1 MLYFDHRGMG
11 LSTPVTAAT
20 VASHAGPNA
29 ADQAKYLKHFRA
41 DSAVK
46 DLEAIRQCLI
56 ADYPAESKKWSVMA
70 QSYGGFVAISYLSRY
85 PDSLSEVFTMG
96 GLPPVMV
103 RGPEEVYKRLVEKVQ
118 QRNTAY
124 FKKFPEDEMNVRM
137 ILDYLITEES
147 TNGPVSLS
155 GGGQLTAERFMQ
167 LGISFGFH
175 GGLDVVHDI
184 VLTAANDLQIFGF
197 LTRPTL
203 SKIAAHGSFDDH
215 PLYAVLH
222 EPIYCQ
228 GGIAPKWAA
237 ERIVKQHPNF
247 DARSK
252 SRKVYFTGEMV
263 FKHNFAEYSELAQLA
278 PAAMLLA
285 DTTDWTE
292 LYDIEQLKRNEV
304 PVYSST
310 YIDDMYV
317 DFDFAQET
325 AALIQGC
332 KTVVT
337 NTLYHDAPR
346 SRSEELMK
354 ALFALKEDSID

>member
-1 MLYFDHRGMG
+1 MG
-11 LSTPVTAAT
+11 LSTQVTAAT
-20 VASHAGPNA
+20 VANQAGPNA

-46 DLEAIRQCLI
+46 DLEAIRQCLT
-56 ADYPAESKKWSVMA
+56 ASYPAELKKWSVMG

-85 PDSLSEVFTMG
+85 PDGLSEVFTTG
-96 GLPPVMV
+96 GLPPVTV
-103 RGPEEVYKRLVEKVQ
+103 KGPDEVYERLVEKVQ
-118 QRNTAY
+118 QRNRAY
-124 FKKFPEDEMNVRM
+124 FKKFPEDEEKVRM
-137 ILDYLITEES
+137 ILNYLITEES
-147 TNGPVSLS
+147 TNGCVSLP
-155 GGGQLTAERFMQ
+155 GGGLLTAERFMQ
-167 LGISFGFH
+167 LGISFGIH

-184 VLTAANDLQIFGF
+184 VLTAANDLEIFGF

-203 SKIAAHGSFDDH
+203 SKISSQGTFDDY

-228 GGIAPKWAA
+228 GGIAPRWAA
-237 ERIVKQHPNF
+237 ERIVKQYPHF
-247 DARSK
+247 DPRSN
-252 SRKVYFTGEMV
+252 SAKVYFAGEMV
-263 FKHNFAEYSELAQLA
+263 FKHNFAEYPELAQLA

-317 DFDFAQET
+317 DFEFAQET

-332 KTVVT
+332 KTFVT
-337 NTLYHDAPR
+337 NTFYHDAPR

>member
-20 VASHAGPNA
+20 TANQAGQSA
-29 ADQAKYLKHFRA
+29 ADQARYLKHFRA
-41 DSAVK
+41 DSAAR
-46 DLEAIRQCLI
+46 DLEAIRQCLT
-56 ADYPAESKKWSVMA
+56 ANSPPELKKWSVMG

-85 PDSLSEVFTMG
+85 PDGLKEVFTTG
-96 GLPPVMV
+96 GLPPITVK
-103 RGPEEVYKRLVEKVQ
+103 GPEEVYQRLVEKVQ
-118 QRNTAY
+118 ERNRAY
-124 FKKFPEDEMNVRM
+124 FNKFPEDGEKVRT
-137 ILDYLITEES
+137 ILDYLITKES
-147 TNGPVSLS
+147 TNGGVTLS

-167 LGISFGFH
+167 IGILFGFH
-175 GGLDVVHDI
+175 GGLDAVHDI
-184 VLTAANDLQIFGF
+184 VLTAVNDLEIFGV

-203 SKIAAHGSFDDH
+203 SRIVAQGSFDDH

-228 GGIAPKWAA
+228 GGIAPNWAA
-237 ERIVKQHPNF
+237 ERVVRQYPNF
-247 DARSK
+247 ETRSN
-252 SRKVYFTGEMV
+252 SQKVYFTGEMV
-263 FKHNFAEYSELAQLA
+263 FKHNFAEYPELVKLA

-285 DTTDWTE
+285 DMTDWPE
-292 LYDIEQLKRNEV
+292 LYDIDQLKRNEV

-310 YIDDMYV
+310 YVDDMYV

-332 KTVVT
+332 KTFVT
-337 NTLYHDAPR
+337 NVLYHDAPR

-354 ALFALKEDSID
+354 ALFALKEDWID